1 MSTFT
6 LEYWQDDGWFVG
18 RLREVPGCFSQ
29 GETLP
34 ELEDNIAEVYKLLQA
49 DDEDMPVPPSA
60 MTKPLQLAA

>member
-6 LEYWQDDGWFVG
+6 LEYWLDDGWFVG
-18 RLREVPGCFSQ
+18 CLREVPGCFSQ

-34 ELEDNIAEVYKLLQA
+34 ELEGNIAEVYKLLQA
-49 DDEDMPVPPSA
+49 DENIPVPPSA